1 MSKCRKCGQI
11 LSSSGYCTNCVSYDD
26 LTTTE
31 FKITKS
37 CDVCNKKF
45 NDLTQFE
52 EHIKTHQCC
61 NLCGEYFRTEIELE
75 EHFKKHQCPFCNDYF
90 HPLGNHMSSHM
101 FCSKQFVVVNYL
113 FLEKKIYL
121 YMQYML
127 LKP

>member
-121 YMQYML
+121 YSL
-127 LKP
+127 